1 MQLFLVPYS
10 FFVFLL
16 LEETFVQVQALQL
29 HSEGSQV
36 LACLTQSTHS
46 PVLQPDLPLW
56 KALRVNI

>member
-1 MQLFLVPYS
+1 MRLFLVPYS

-16 LEETFVQVQALQL
+16 LEETSVQVQALQRCI
-29 HSEGSQV
+29 EGSQV
-36 LACLTQSTHS
+36 PACLTQSTNS